1 MTDLLRV
8 RSGGRDFHHNHQ
20 PGAGTSHLT
29 ATQADHLLR
38 NAAEWPG
45 IEPVARRRRD
55 AADARPPDVAGS
67 RAEPLVDAANTGLTV
82 SLVKDERPPFVDAAA
97 VAMLCLLALYVATA
111 HGWSVEDD
119 GAGVVPIIALV
130 GIATAAIRRRPG
142 RTGSP
147 VRVVS
152 VRLALLIG
160 ATGAALVAITI
171 LDPEPPAR
179 TIGPM
184 LSLAL
189 VAAYLALWGFRSLA
203 LLRTVTLLSFL
214 TWAPIAESV
223 HAIVRSSLDQPSDLI
238 YQRLATISAFGVD
251 EEPWTLFT
259 ASLHRGSLVVIT
271 TVVLGIAASRWRVTP
286 RMLIE
291 LAVSATV
298 ALLVHHVI
306 VLASSVDQ
314 YDPTETTEVATN
326 PVLEVAVAIVA
337 VLVMTIIRH
346 RHHHEPET
354 SHVTEG
360 VSDEVAARDPV
371 IFATD
376 RAVSGPVVTALLL
389 IGLAPLITVAV
400 RG

>member
-8 RSGGRDFHHNHQ
+8 RSGGRDVHDNHQ
-20 PGAGTSHLT
+20 SSTASSSLPSHRT
-29 ATQADHLLR
+29 DHSAT
-38 NAAEWPG
+38 EWPG
-45 IEPVARRRRD
+45 IEPVARRPR
-55 AADARPPDVAGS
+55 AEAGS
-67 RAEPLVDAANTGLTV
+67 GAPDLAKQPTEPHTPAGNEALTV
-82 SLVKDERPPFVDAAA
+82 SLVNDERPPFVDAAA
-97 VAMLCLLALYVATA
+97 VAILCLLALYVATA
-111 HGWSVEDD
+111 HGWSLEDD

-152 VRLALLIG
+152 VRLALLVG
-160 ATGAALVAITI
+160 ATGAGLVAITI
-171 LDPEPPAR
+171 LDPEPPGP

-189 VAAYLALWGFRSLA
+189 IAAYLALWGFRSLA

-214 TWAPIAESV
+214 TWIPVAETV
-223 HAIVRSSLDQPSDLI
+223 HSIVRSSLDQPSDLI
-238 YQRLATISAFGVD
+238 YQRLATINAFGVD
-251 EEPWTLFT
+251 EEPWRLFT

-286 RMLIE
+286 RTLIE

-298 ALLVHHVI
+298 AVLAHHVI

-314 YDPTETTEVATN
+314 YDPTDTTEVATN
-326 PVLEVAVAIVA
+326 PVLEVAVAVVA
-337 VLVMTIIRH
+337 VLILTVVRH
-346 RHHHEPET
+346 RRDHDPEPI
-354 SHVTEG
+354 HVSDT